1 MVVLPRYEQ
10 TTEPP
15 TQKPIKWAFEATK
28 TLFAVISQLEH
39 NRKKGANIMSII
51 ENNKQQTN
59 NSQRNAY
66 QLTINNPLEYGFD
79 HLTIK
84 KTLVENFTTLRY
96 FCMADEIGKEGTPH
110 THLYVYFNSRVRFS
124 TVKKNFPSAHIEPA
138 HGNIESNISYIKKTG
153 KWEGTDK
160 AETRVDGTFEE
171 WGTVPVQ
178 KGTRADMEELYELI
192 KAGYS
197 NAEILAMN
205 NDFILNIDKL
215 DRVRTELLI
224 DKFKNTR
231 RTDLKVIYISGAT
244 GTGKTRGILDK
255 HGDGNVY
262 RVSDYEHP
270 FDGYS
275 CQNILAFDEFRSQLR
290 LSDMLNYCDIYPIQ
304 LPARYANKFACY
316 ETVYIISNWSLED
329 QYKEVQK
336 DNPESW
342 KAFLRRIH
350 EVTIYKEDGTL
361 THYDSVEAYLKRKE
375 KFHTIE
381 PDEECPFAEQETLFP
396 KEGAKHDE

>member
-1 MVVLPRYEQ
+1 MSK
-10 TTEPP
+10 TEANKK
-15 TQKPIKWAFEATK
+15 QATN
-28 TLFAVISQLEH
+28 V
-39 NRKKGANIMSII
+39 
-51 ENNKQQTN
+51 
-59 NSQRNAY
+59 QRNAY

-96 FCMADEIGKEGTPH
+96 FCMADEIGKERTPH
-110 THLYVYFNSRVRFS
+110 THIYTCFNSRVRFS

-138 HGNIESNISYIKKTG
+138 HGSVQSNIDYIKKTG
-153 KWEGTDK
+153 KWEDTDK
-160 AETRVDGTFEE
+160 AETRVENTFED
-171 WGTVPVQ
+171 WGMIPVQ
-178 KGTRADMEELYELI
+178 KGIRPEMEELYELI

-197 NAEILAMN
+197 NAEILATN
-205 NDFILNIDKL
+205 NDYILNIDKL

-231 RTDLKVIYISGAT
+231 RTDLEVIYISGAT
-244 GTGKTRGILDK
+244 GTGKTRGILDE
-255 HGDGNVY
+255 HGDSNVY
-262 RVSDYEHP
+262 RVSDYQHP
-270 FDGYS
+270 FDSYS
-275 CQNILAFDEFRSQLR
+275 CENILAFDEFRSQLR

-342 KAFLRRIH
+342 KAFLRRIK
-350 EVTIYKEDGTL
+350 EVRTYNEDGKITI
-361 THYDSVEAYLKRKE
+361 YDSVDVYLKRKE
-375 KFHTIE
+375 RFHTIE
-381 PDEECPFAEQETLFP
+381 PDEECPFGEQETLDF
-396 KEGAKHDE
+396 EG